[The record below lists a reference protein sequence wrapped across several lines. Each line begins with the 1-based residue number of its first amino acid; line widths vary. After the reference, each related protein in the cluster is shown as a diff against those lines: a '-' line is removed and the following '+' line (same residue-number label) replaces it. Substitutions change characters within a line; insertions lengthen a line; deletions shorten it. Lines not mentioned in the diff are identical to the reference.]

1 MNTARQANHHTP
13 RSNLTEMYPGVYRT
27 GSSSTSDDDGP
38 NLPTGPLNTLLGFE
52 LETYQIPLDQLLPSK
67 KVPDGVMST
76 RKYKQI
82 VSSINEVGLIEPLS
96 VIQPDRKKPEY
107 LVLDGHLRV
116 LALKEHGM
124 SVGPCLFAKDD
135 ESYSYNHHVNRLST
149 IAEHYMIRRAIDRG
163 VSKERLARAF
173 NVNLS
178 SINRRINLLEGIC
191 PEAVEMLKDQHF
203 SANLGSVLRKLK
215 PTRQVECVELMLT
228 ANNMTV
234 AYAEALLAATP
245 PHLLVSEKRP
255 RKISGVTAEQMV
267 KMEREM
273 GNIQGQLKLV
283 EKSYGQDV
291 LLLVLARGYLG
302 KLIDNKAVFRFL
314 SQRQPDVL
322 AEFEN
327 IIQTV
332 ALDGK

>member
-1 MNTARQANHHTP
+1 MSRPPLGFIPEPITLALDRILPSRKTP
-13 RSNLTEMYPGVYRT
+13 EG
-27 GSSSTSDDDGP
+27 
-38 NLPTGPLNTLLGFE
+38 LNT
-52 LETYQIPLDQLLPSK
+52 S
-67 KVPDGVMST
+67 
-76 RKYKQI
+76 RKFKQI
-82 VSSINEVGLIEPLS
+82 MASMEAVGLIEPLS
-96 VIQPDRKKPEY
+96 VGKADKATGQHI
-107 LVLDGHLRV
+107 LLDGHMRL
-116 LALKEHGM
+116 LALRQLGY
-124 SVGPCLFAKDD
+124 VDAPCLIATDD
-135 ESYSYNHHVNRLST
+135 ESYTYNNRINRISSIQEHHML
-149 IAEHYMIRRAIDRG
+149 RRAVERG
-163 VSKERLARAF
+163 VSPERLAKAL
-173 NVNLS
+173 NVDIS
-178 SINRRINLLEGIC
+178 QIHKKVSLLEGIC
-191 PEAVEMLKDQHF
+191 PEAIEMLKDQHF

>member
-1 MNTARQANHHTP
+1 MSRPPLGFIPEPITLALDRILPSRKTP
-13 RSNLTEMYPGVYRT
+13 EG
-27 GSSSTSDDDGP
+27 
-38 NLPTGPLNTLLGFE
+38 LNT
-52 LETYQIPLDQLLPSK
+52 S
-67 KVPDGVMST
+67 
-76 RKYKQI
+76 RKFKQI
-82 VSSINEVGLIEPLS
+82 MASMEAVGLIEPLS
-96 VIQPDRKKPEY
+96 VGKADKATGQHI
-107 LVLDGHLRV
+107 LLDGHMRL
-116 LALKEHGM
+116 LALRQLGY
-124 SVGPCLFAKDD
+124 VDAPCLIATDD
-135 ESYSYNHHVNRLST
+135 ESYTYNNRINRISSIQEHHML
-149 IAEHYMIRRAIDRG
+149 RRAVERG
-163 VSKERLARAF
+163 VSPERLAKAL
-173 NVNLS
+173 NVDIS
-178 SINRRINLLEGIC
+178 QIHKKVSLLEGIC

-302 KLIDNKAVFRFL
+302 KLIDNTAVFRFL

>member
-1 MNTARQANHHTP
+1 MSRPPLGFIPEPITLALDRILPSRKTP
-13 RSNLTEMYPGVYRT
+13 EG
-27 GSSSTSDDDGP
+27 
-38 NLPTGPLNTLLGFE
+38 LNT
-52 LETYQIPLDQLLPSK
+52 S
-67 KVPDGVMST
+67 
-76 RKYKQI
+76 RKFKQI
-82 VSSINEVGLIEPLS
+82 MASMEAVGLIEPLS
-96 VIQPDRKKPEY
+96 VGKADKNTGQHI
-107 LVLDGHLRV
+107 LLDGHMRL
-116 LALKEHGM
+116 LALRQLGY
-124 SVGPCLFAKDD
+124 VDAPCLIATDD
-135 ESYSYNHHVNRLST
+135 ESYTYNNRINRISSIQEHHML
-149 IAEHYMIRRAIDRG
+149 RRAVERG
-163 VSKERLARAF
+163 VSPERLAKAL
-173 NVNLS
+173 NVDIS
-178 SINRRINLLEGIC
+178 QIHKKVSLLEGIC

-245 PHLLVSEKRP
+245 PPLLVGETKP
-255 RKISGVTAEQMV
+255 RKLRGVTADQMA

-273 GNIQGQLKLV
+273 GNLQGQLKLV

-291 LLLVLARGYLG
+291 LLLVLARGYLT

-327 IIQTV
+327 IVQTV
-332 ALDGK
+332 TLDGK